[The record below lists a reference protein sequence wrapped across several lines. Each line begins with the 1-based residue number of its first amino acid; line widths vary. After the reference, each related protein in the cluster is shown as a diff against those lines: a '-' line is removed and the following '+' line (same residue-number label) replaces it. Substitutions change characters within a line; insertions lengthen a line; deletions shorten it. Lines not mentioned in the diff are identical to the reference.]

1 MLARLDLFIYL
12 VWLYYLSMYWMS
24 GSDNILIC
32 LLFINV
38 LCLVGLD
45 IILSTVFHLT
55 YIVVL
60 FINLYMDVLGGSV
73 SDIVLTYL
81 VLLFIDV
88 LGGTGSDTESSSSGD
103 EDSDDNDDDGANE
116 QEDEEMKIQDETQM
130 NTMAL
135 RRTIYLTIMSSLSFE
150 ECAHK
155 MLQMSIKPG
164 PEVGGATNYLQL
176 QLCTLV
182 LKSGKSSLHR

>member
-1 MLARLDLFIYL
+1 
-12 VWLYYLSMYWMS
+12 MYWMS
-24 GSDNILIC
+24 GSDIILIW
-32 LLFINV
+32 LLFINI

-45 IILSTVFHLT
+45 IILRSIFHLT

-60 FINLYMDVLGGSV
+60 FIHLCMVVLGGSV

-88 LGGTGSDTESSSSGD
+88 LGGAGSDAESSSSGD
-103 EDSDDNDDDGANE
+103 EDSDDDDDDDEANE
-116 QEDEEMKIQDETQM
+116 QEDGEMKIQDETQM

-164 PEVGGATNYLQL
+164 QEVGGATNYLQL
-176 QLCTLV
+176 QLYTLV

>member
-1 MLARLDLFIYL
+1 
-12 VWLYYLSMYWMS
+12 MYWMS
-24 GSDNILIC
+24 GSDIILIW
-32 LLFINV
+32 LLFMNV

-45 IILSTVFHLT
+45 IILSSVFHLT
-55 YIVVL
+55 YIVAL
-60 FINLYMDVLGGSV
+60 FIHLCIDVLGGSV
-73 SDIVLTYL
+73 SDIVITYL

-88 LGGTGSDTESSSSGD
+88 LGGTGSDAESSSSGD
-103 EDSDDNDDDGANE
+103 EDSDDDDDDDEANE
-116 QEDEEMKIQDETQM
+116 QEDGEMKIQDETQM

-135 RRTIYLTIMSSLSFE
+135 RRNIYLTIMSSLSFE

-164 PEVGGATNYLQL
+164 QEVGGAINYLKL
-176 QLCTLV
+176 QLYTLV

>member
-1 MLARLDLFIYL
+1 MDQIFSLF
-12 VWLYYLSMYWMS
+12 W
-24 GSDNILIC
+24 

-38 LCLVGLD
+38 LCLVGSG
-45 IILSTVFHLT
+45 IILSIVFILLYYL
-55 YIVVL
+55 YIYACT
-60 FINLYMDVLGGSV
+60 N
-73 SDIVLTYL
+73 L

-88 LGGTGSDTESSSSGD
+88 LGGAGSDAESSSSGD
-103 EDSDDNDDDGANE
+103 EDSDDDDDDDEANE
-116 QEDEEMKIQDETQM
+116 QEDGEMKIQDETQM

-164 PEVGGATNYLQL
+164 QEVGGATNCSAQFRLY
-176 QLCTLV
+176 
-182 LKSGKSSLHR
+182 